1 MGEQIKGIDPDAFFN
16 FVDPSSGVLM
26 NSDNQTLTYT
36 ESYAIETFLCG
47 GEDGFQTLQLGM
59 CRVIRHP
66 VFGLNVYPAT
76 VFTTLELS
84 KLKLIQFN

>member
-1 MGEQIKGIDPDAFFN
+1 MGEQIKGIDPDAFFD

-47 GEDGFQTLQLGM
+47 GEGGFQTLQLGM